1 MALLARVLK
10 SMERIAP
17 QSLAEQAWDNVG
29 LLVEAPYPRTRTSS
43 GTPQRVFLTIDFT
56 SAVVDEALNDPS
68 VGVIIAYHPPIF
80 RGLKRL
86 QLKDTKQRM
95 VLQCAAKG
103 VSVYS
108 PHTSCDSCEDGVN
121 DWLLKGFGDAGSSSV
136 YVPAEN
142 PPTGH
147 EKSGKGRIFT
157 FDKPQPVQQVIEHI
171 KRHLGLKNVRAAIHP
186 THASNDRLI
195 STVGVW
201 AGSGSEMMQ
210 HKADLFLTGELGHH
224 DVLEALEQK
233 STVVLC
239 EHSNTERGYLKDTLK
254 VKLEEQLSKD
264 GGEAVQVIVSTT
276 DKDPLEVV

>member
-29 LLVEAPYPRTRTSS
+29 LLVEAPYPRTRAAAT
-43 GTPQRVFLTIDFT
+43 TPQRVFLTIDFT

-80 RGLKRL
+80 RGFKRL

-121 DWLLKGFGDAGSSSV
+121 DWLLKGFGDAGTSRV

-142 PPTGH
+142 PPAGH

-157 FDKPQPVQQVIEHI
+157 FHKPQPVQQVIDQI
-171 KRHLGLKNVRAAIHP
+171 KSHLGMKHVRAAIHP
-186 THASNDRLI
+186 SHANNDRLI

-201 AGSGSEMMQ
+201 AGSGSEMMN

-224 DVLEALEQK
+224 DVLEALEQN

-239 EHSNTERGYLKDTLK
+239 EHSNTERGYLSDTLK
-254 VKLEEQLSKD
+254 PKLEELLAND
-264 GGEAVQVIVSTT
+264 GGEQVEVIVSQT
-276 DKDPLEVV
+276 DKDPLVVV

>member
-17 QSLAEQAWDNVG
+17 QSLAEHAWDNVG
-29 LLVEAPYPRTRTSS
+29 LLVEAPYPRSRVAAA
-43 GTPQRVFLTIDFT
+43 TPQRVFLTIDFT

-121 DWLLKGFGDAGSSSV
+121 DWLLKGFGDAGTSSV
-136 YVPAEN
+136 YVPAES
-142 PPTGH
+142 PPAGH

-157 FDKPQPVQQVIEHI
+157 FYKPQPVQQVIDQI
-171 KRHLGLKNVRAAIHP
+171 KSHLGMKHVRAAIHP
-186 THASNDRLI
+186 SHASNDRLI

-201 AGSGSEMMQ
+201 AGSGSEMMN

-224 DVLEALEQK
+224 DVLEALEQN

-239 EHSNTERGYLKDTLK
+239 EHSNTERGYLSDTLK
-254 VKLEEQLSKD
+254 PKLEELLAKD
-264 GGEAVQVIVSTT
+264 GGEGVEVIVSQT
-276 DKDPLEVV
+276 DKDPLVVV

>member
-29 LLVEAPYPRTRTSS
+29 LLVEAPYPRTRTAST
-43 GTPQRVFLTIDFT
+43 TPQRVFLTIDFT
-56 SAVVDEALNDPS
+56 SAVVDEALSDPS

-121 DWLLKGFGDAGSSSV
+121 DWLLKGFGDAGSTSV

-142 PPTGH
+142 PPAGH
-147 EKSGKGRIFT
+147 EKAGKGRYIT
-157 FDKPQPVQQVIEHI
+157 FDKPQPVQQVIEQI
-171 KRHLGLKNVRAAIHP
+171 KAHLGMKHVRAAIHP
-186 THASNDRLI
+186 THANNERLI

-201 AGSGSEMMQ
+201 AGSGSEMMS
-210 HKADLFLTGELGHH
+210 HKADVYLTGELGHH
-224 DVLEALEQK
+224 DVLEALEQN

-239 EHSNTERGYLKDTLK
+239 EHSNTERGYLSAVLK
-254 VKLEEQLSKD
+254 PKLEELLSQD
-264 GGEAVQVIVSTT
+264 GGEGVEVIVSRT
-276 DKDPLEVV
+276 DKDPLVVV

>member
-1 MALLARVLK
+1 MALLTRVLK

-17 QSLAEQAWDNVG
+17 QSLAEHAWDNVG
-29 LLVEAPYPRTRTSS
+29 LLVEAPYPRTKSAS
-43 GTPQRVFLTIDFT
+43 VASQRVFLTIDFT

-80 RGLKRL
+80 RGFKRL

-108 PHTSCDSCEDGVN
+108 PHTSCDACEDGVN
-121 DWLLKGFGDAGSSSV
+121 DWLLKGFGNAGSSKV
-136 YVPAEN
+136 IVPAEN
-142 PPTGH
+142 PPEGH

-157 FDKPQPVQQVIEHI
+157 FDNPQPVQQVIDQI
-171 KRHLGLKNVRAAIHP
+171 KNHLRMKHVRAAIHP
-186 THASNDRLI
+186 THANNERLI

-201 AGSGSEMMQ
+201 AGSGSEMVN

-224 DVLEALEQK
+224 DVLEALEQN
-233 STVVLC
+233 STVILC
-239 EHSNTERGYLKDTLK
+239 EHSNTERGYLHDSLK
-254 VKLEEQLSKD
+254 PKLEELLAKD
-264 GGEAVQVIVSTT
+264 GGEAVEVIVSTT
-276 DKDPLEVV
+276 DKDPLVIV